1 MKLFEQLKDLGR
13 RVIRRYPILR
23 PYTAR
28 ALGQFQSIRINEVP
42 PLPAPASLSDGEMA
56 AKVLVS
62 PFFDLHYYREVAGLP
77 EASDEEAARHYI
89 ISGENQ
95 GHNPSK
101 FFDPIFYRERYADLQ
116 HFQGNLLVHYTEY
129 GRNEGRSARFDAS
142 QNLTIGRQK
151 ISSNRETILL
161 VIHESSM
168 TGAPI
173 LGLNILRHLS
183 GKYNVLTV
191 SLRSGK
197 LHERLL
203 EYSAVVITATDNS
216 LVTMPPSLL
225 RRLFLTH
232 LCEEYRIS
240 GVISNSA
247 ETENVIVACSEMG
260 LPVVSLIHE
269 FSEYVVP
276 FSRMKNVLDYSTV
289 VVFSSQL
296 TMDSALQA
304 GKYQELPHA
313 VVLPQ
318 GKSVIPAT
326 AGKVQASTELPKAIK
341 IAKDNGKFLCIGCGY
356 VQIRK
361 GVDLFAIIA
370 EKVLKKLGRDH
381 VHFIWVGD
389 GFQPDQDP
397 HYSLWLKD
405 QISRSGLAENFS
417 MVPAVDASELEE
429 LYLAADMMI
438 LSSRLDPFPNVAID
452 AFHAGLPLL
461 CFEQTTGIAEYL
473 SRDPD
478 LKELAVPYLDVEAA
492 ANVVVKLAK
501 DPARRECIAARF
513 QQLASEQFEMHTYVE
528 QLTAFLAQAAKIVD
542 QAKQDE
548 ATLREQDELSLESL
562 PDTLGNGLAG
572 TDAVKRY
579 VRLTAAGAS
588 FHGGMFRRPKPGF
601 SPHIYRERHPDLSAP
616 PFQNPLAH
624 WIRSGR
630 PEGPWLRN
638 VMSLETSGRL
648 DVSRKATV
656 GLHIHLHYAVVL
668 DEILS
673 RLEVNETKPD
683 LFVSTTS
690 EKAASY
696 IVKRLKSYR
705 RGKVEVRLTPN
716 RGRDIGPMLTEFGSE
731 LLGYDIIGH
740 IHGKKSEAWNQMA
753 GGASASDIWRE
764 FLFQNLLG
772 DRFRALDLIVQ
783 SFNNDKNLGL
793 VFPEDPTVVGW
804 TENYKFAQ
812 AVAARI
818 GMSPDLPKAIEFPTG
833 NMFFA
838 RPAAIKPLFD
848 GQFDWSDY
856 PEEPIPYDGTILHA
870 IERMTPLV
878 CESQG
883 FSWLTTTSPGYT
895 R

>member
-1 MKLFEQLKDLGR
+1 
-13 RVIRRYPILR
+13 
-23 PYTAR
+23 
-28 ALGQFQSIRINEVP
+28 
-42 PLPAPASLSDGEMA
+42 
-56 AKVLVS
+56 
-62 PFFDLHYYREVAGLP
+62 
-77 EASDEEAARHYI
+77 
-89 ISGENQ
+89 
-95 GHNPSK
+95 
-101 FFDPIFYRERYADLQ
+101 
-116 HFQGNLLVHYTEY
+116 
-129 GRNEGRSARFDAS
+129 
-142 QNLTIGRQK
+142 
-151 ISSNRETILL
+151 
-161 VIHESSM
+161 
-168 TGAPI
+168 
-173 LGLNILRHLS
+173 
-183 GKYNVLTV
+183 
-191 SLRSGK
+191 
-197 LHERLL
+197 
-203 EYSAVVITATDNS
+203 
-216 LVTMPPSLL
+216 
-225 RRLFLTH
+225 
-232 LCEEYRIS
+232 
-240 GVISNSA
+240 
-247 ETENVIVACSEMG
+247 
-260 LPVVSLIHE
+260 
-269 FSEYVVP
+269 
-276 FSRMKNVLDYSTV
+276 
-289 VVFSSQL
+289 
-296 TMDSALQA
+296 
-304 GKYQELPHA
+304 
-313 VVLPQ
+313 
-318 GKSVIPAT
+318 
-326 AGKVQASTELPKAIK
+326 
-341 IAKDNGKFLCIGCGY
+341 
-356 VQIRK
+356 
-361 GVDLFAIIA
+361 
-370 EKVLKKLGRDH
+370 
-381 VHFIWVGD
+381 
-389 GFQPDQDP
+389 
-397 HYSLWLKD
+397 
-405 QISRSGLAENFS
+405 